1 MRPLRTAVIGF
12 GTAGRV
18 FHAPFVDANPD
29 YELTA
34 VVTGNEQRRA
44 EVLARYP
51 GTRIVDR
58 AETLLDLRPDLVV
71 VGSPPASHAE
81 LAHVFLDAGVA
92 VVVDK
97 PFTVTSAQ
105 GRELVEKAGR
115 AGVPLTVFQNRRWD
129 GDFRTV
135 RRLLADGALGTVWRF
150 ESRFEWWKPDR
161 GSSWKTET
169 PVAGGG
175 GILYDLGTH
184 VIDQAVRL
192 FGDAVPV
199 HHELFTRGPGA
210 APDDAFVVLR
220 HETGV
225 VSHLWMNGL
234 AAQTGPRFRVLGSRA
249 GFTKHGL
256 DPQEAALRG
265 GALPTD
271 PGFGHEPEP
280 AWGVLGLDGA
290 TTAVPTEPGGY
301 AEFYTL
307 LAAALRDGAP
317 VPVDPA
323 DSVRVIELIEQI
335 SADRA
340 GLSGSDPW
348 A

>member
-1 MRPLRTAVIGF
+1 MRPLRAAVIGF

-18 FHAPFVDANPD
+18 FHAPFLDANPD
-29 YELTA
+29 YELAA
-34 VVTGNEQRRA
+34 VVTGDEQRRA
-44 EVLARYP
+44 EMLARYP
-51 GTRIVDR
+51 GTRVVDR
-58 AETLLDLRPDLVV
+58 AAALLDPKPDLVV
-71 VGSPPASHAE
+71 IGSPPASHVE
-81 LAHVFLDAGVA
+81 LAHTFLDAGVA

-97 PFTVTSAQ
+97 PFTVTSVQ
-105 GRELVEKAGR
+105 GRELVDKAER
-115 AGVPLTVFQNRRWD
+115 LGVPLTVFQNRRWD

-135 RRLLADGALGTVWRF
+135 RRLLADDALGTVWRF

-161 GSSWKTET
+161 GSSWKTAT
-169 PVAGGG
+169 PSAEGG

-184 VIDQAVRL
+184 VIDQAVSL

-199 HHELFTRGPGA
+199 YHELFTRRPGSA

-220 HETGV
+220 HDTGV

-234 AAQTGPRFRVLGSRA
+234 AAQTGPRLRVLGSRA

-256 DPQEAALRG
+256 DPQEAALRA
-265 GALPTD
+265 GARPTD
-271 PGFGHEPEP
+271 PGFGHEPET
-280 AWGVLGLDGA
+280 AWGTLGLDGE
-290 TTAVPTEPGGY
+290 TRPVPTEPGAY

-307 LAAALRDGAP
+307 LATSLRDGAP

-335 SADRA
+335 S
-340 GLSGSDPW
+340 ST
-348 A
+348 